1 MHLFG
6 WQGLSFVVLLC
17 WGVLAIFQKLAMNR
31 ISAAPALAWTA
42 GGMALLQ
49 IFFLPN
55 ILAVHYPAASVGWA
69 LLNGVFNGL
78 GILFLLTAMRS
89 GGKASIVE
97 PLSALYP
104 VLVVLLAPF
113 ILHESI
119 STVHA
124 AGVLCAAISGILLSA
139 EASEQ
144 G

>member
-1 MHLFG
+1 MQLLG

-17 WGVLAIFQKLAMNR
+17 WGVLAIFQKLSMNR
-31 ISAAPALAWTA
+31 ISAQSALVWTA
-42 GGMALLQ
+42 GGLVLLQ
-49 IFFLPN
+49 LFFFPEKF
-55 ILAVHYPAASVGWA
+55 ILYSTASLIWA

-78 GILFLLTAMRS
+78 GIFFLLTAMRN

-113 ILHESI
+113 ILRESI
-119 STVHA
+119 SAVHGV
-124 AGVLCAAISGILLSA
+124 GVLCATISGILLSA

-144 G
+144 S